1 MAILSNKFKV
11 KGGKKMEKRIFVKGF
26 CFLILVSV
34 IVVSLAV
41 PAQAVT
47 KWRYQSMFP
56 PSITLWRGDKYFSDL
71 LNILAA
77 GELEIAY
84 FPMGAIVTRS
94 EEIFDAVAKGTLDM
108 GTEWPSYSE
117 GKNTAFSLV
126 TSTPC
131 WFTPGDYMVWFW
143 QGGGFELC
151 QELYG
156 KYGIVFFPHSV
167 TGPESGQR
175 SNKPIRK
182 GADYKGVKMRQC
194 GRNQARILN
203 DLGGA
208 AIFMPG
214 GEIYLSLQRGTIDAG
229 EYSVPE
235 VDWSVGF
242 QEITK
247 FWVVPGWHQPG
258 PVSGVMVNKKSY
270 DKLPERVQFMFKEA
284 AMATM
289 MWAWTFFE
297 YSSAEYTRKFIEK
310 GTTITRLDDETLK
323 KIHDISYKYLIED
336 AEANPDHAKIAF
348 SMAKYFKDFD
358 IWRNIQ
364 HPFMYGRTPPKM
376 DEVYSKL
383 EAIAKKHGVYDAV
396 IKLEGSVRKR
406 MEKQEFWKLGT
417 HYKENPIA
425 PK

>member
-1 MAILSNKFKV
+1 MAILDNKFEV
-11 KGGKKMEKRIFVKGF
+11 KGGRNMEKRIFVKGF
-26 CFLILVSV
+26 YFLILISV

-41 PAQAVT
+41 PAQAVE

-56 PSITLWRGDKYFSDL
+56 PSLTLWRGDKYFSDL

-77 GELEIAY
+77 KELEITY

-94 EEIFDAVAKGTLDM
+94 EEIFNAVARGTLNM

-117 GKNTAFSLV
+117 GRNTAFSLV

-143 QGGGFELC
+143 QGGGFELV

-175 SNKPIRK
+175 TNKPIRK
-182 GADYKGVKMRQC
+182 GDDYRGVKMRQC
-194 GRNQARILN
+194 GRNQAKILK

-214 GEIYLSLQRGTIDAG
+214 GEIYLSLQRGTIDGG

-235 VDWSVGF
+235 VDWSLGF

-247 FWVVPGWHQPG
+247 YWVVPGWHQPG

-270 DKLPERVQFMFKEA
+270 DKLPDRIKFMFKEA

-289 MWAWTFFE
+289 MWSWTYFE
-297 YSSAEYTRKFIEK
+297 YSASEYTRKFIEK

-323 KIHDISYKYLIED
+323 KIDDIAYKYLIED

-358 IWRNIQ
+358 IWRTIQ
-364 HPFMYGRTPPKM
+364 RPYMYGRTPAKM
-376 DEVYSKL
+376 DEIYSKL
-383 EAIAKKHGVYDAV
+383 ETIAKKHGVYDPV
-396 IKLEGSVRKR
+396 MKLERSVRQR

-417 HYKENPIA
+417 PYKENPLT